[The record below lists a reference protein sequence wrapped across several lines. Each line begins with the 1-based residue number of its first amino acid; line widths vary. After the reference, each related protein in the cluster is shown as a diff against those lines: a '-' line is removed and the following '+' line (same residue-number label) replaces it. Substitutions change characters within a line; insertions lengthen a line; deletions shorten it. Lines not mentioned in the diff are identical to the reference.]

1 MKLILKTAIKVSK
14 IIVNIDV
21 TQILVDLIKKTW
33 SQIFGVEN
41 PMITETQKPA
51 TNSYTYEILR
61 TKWARYYLYESSD

>member
-21 TQILVDLIKKTW
+21 TQSLVDLIIKTW

-41 PMITETQKPA
+41 SMITEAQKPA
-51 TNSYTYEILR
+51 TSSYTYEILR
-61 TKWARYYLYESSD
+61 TKWARYCLYEPSE